1 MDKNQTLRQRIQAAS
16 GAKKAELV
24 LKHASIVNVFT
35 CELETA
41 DIAIEKGYIVGL
53 GQYDG
58 EREVD
63 LKGKTVCP
71 GFIDGHIHLE
81 SSMVS
86 PADFQQ
92 AVMPHGTT
100 AVITD
105 PHEIAN
111 VAGTAG
117 IEYMMKY
124 AEVLDLDVY
133 FMLPSCVPATGL
145 DEAGAVLEAREL
157 RPFYE
162 RKEVLGLAELMN
174 AFGTI
179 QADEAILDKLADARE
194 NGRLADGHAPF
205 LSGRELNAYVTAGV
219 VSDHE
224 CSQWEEA
231 REKLSRGQWIMVREG
246 TAARNLNAL
255 MPMFQYPYCERG
267 LLVTDDK
274 HPGDLIRLG
283 HIDYIIKRAVEQ
295 GADPIL
301 AIRMGSYNAAR
312 YFGLKDRGA
321 IAPGYRA
328 DLAVL
333 SELKTFQV
341 EQVYK
346 DGRLVAEDGE
356 FLGEKPHRPILL
368 PEMEKRVYDS
378 FHMPQIRLSDL
389 EVKETGENQRV
400 ICLQDNE
407 LLTREMIFPWKEK
420 EGYAPGVDLDRDII
434 KMAVFERHH
443 ETGHMGLGFLH
454 GYGLKKGAVA
464 SSIAHD
470 SHNLIVVGTNDADM
484 VLAGNCVREN
494 KGGLAIAVDGKVQK
508 ALPLPIGGLMT
519 DAPAEVVEQ
528 ELQEMKE
535 QLKAMGIP
543 DTIDAFMTL
552 AFVSLPV
559 IPKLRLNTFGV
570 IDADAQT
577 VVKAVF

>member
-35 CELETA
+35 YELETA

-133 FMLPSCVPATGL
+133 FMLPSCVPATDL
-145 DEAGAVLEAREL
+145 DESGAVLRAREL

-162 RKEVLGLAELMN
+162 RKEVLGLAEMMN
-174 AFGTI
+174 AFGTV

-194 NGRLADGHAPF
+194 KGRLADGHAPF
-205 LSGRELNAYVTAGV
+205 LSGR
-219 VSDHE
+219 
-224 CSQWEEA
+224 
-231 REKLSRGQWIMVREG
+231 
-246 TAARNLNAL
+246 
-255 MPMFQYPYCERG
+255 
-267 LLVTDDK
+267 
-274 HPGDLIRLG
+274 DLIRLG

-333 SELKTFQV
+333 SDLKTFQV

-389 EVKETGENQRV
+389 EVKETGENQKV

-407 LLTREMIFPWKEK
+407 LLTGEMIVPWKEK
-420 EGYAPGVDLDRDII
+420 EGYAPGVDLERDII

-528 ELQEMKE
+528 EMKEMKE
-535 QLKAMGIP
+535 QLKEMGIP